1 MEKEQKEHAQSKE
14 KEYGEDGHS
23 EKQLDLDAEIAAGEW
38 TNLKKFKTYQQRS
51 RQGKIIAM
59 HKAVSNR
66 LQQLEKLYYPLVG
79 KYPQKALKLLQE
91 LKQLRTMQEY
101 LLQCLVWEEK
111 NELTPDLVPSEL
123 WELIS

>member
-1 MEKEQKEHAQSKE
+1 MQAEKEPNQSKE

-38 TNLKKFKTYQQRS
+38 TNLKNFKTYQQRS

-66 LQQLEKLYYPLVG
+66 LQQLDKLYYPLVL

-111 NELTPDLVPSEL
+111 NELTSDLVPAEL

>member
-1 MEKEQKEHAQSKE
+1 MEKEQKEHTQSKE

-38 TNLKKFKTYQQRS
+38 THLKNFKTYQQRS

-111 NELTPDLVPSEL
+111 NELTSDLVPSEL